1 MIKTKSFLISL
12 IAFIVG
18 VISFVLCYYAI
29 YEPFVSLL
37 ISAILVGFI
46 AKGLNIFDKF
56 DELIVSA
63 IIGFFAVYVSI
74 DIFIP
79 FASLVGWVSII
90 YGVIAA
96 FIALFAQFVKIQF
109 LKPYMVEELNKPTS
123 SHCPKCG
130 SELPNDATFCDKCGA
145 KL

>member
-1 MIKTKSFLISL
+1 M
-12 IAFIVG
+12 V
-18 VISFVLCYYAI
+18 
-29 YEPFVSLL
+29 
-37 ISAILVGFI
+37 
-46 AKGLNIFDKF
+46 
-56 DELIVSA
+56 VSA

-90 YGVIAA
+90 YDVIAA

-109 LKPYMVEELNKPTS
+109 LRLYMVEKLNKPTS

-130 SELPNDATFCDKCGA
+130 YELPYDATFCDKCGT